1 MTALG
6 GAGVIDAHWLSF
18 RVYFSWTSHAS
29 PRRSQAANGT
39 GMAPVDVI
47 EIGDR
52 RAVGRDGVADEGG
65 WSS

>member
-1 MTALG
+1 
-6 GAGVIDAHWLSF
+6 VIDPHWVSF

-29 PRRSQAANGT
+29 ARRSQAANGT

-52 RAVGRDGVADEGG
+52 RAIDRDGIADEGRLVVIG
-65 WSS
+65 VPPL